1 MSSLIDMVSAELAA
15 NIRGNAWD
23 ERGLQDV
30 VEHVL
35 DVGPWSCLR
44 ESPLGPRDRPDFLIG
59 QQQHSGS
66 GDALAMLWLAVECK
80 VGGSITQLTRQIDR
94 YLAHEIVVGV
104 LVVTTRMALIRLPTE
119 LRGKPIRGC
128 LINGFA

>member
-59 QQQHSGS
+59 RVVGAQPPHP
-66 GDALAMLWLAVECK
+66 MEWLAIECK
-80 VGGSITQLTRQIDR
+80 VGGSISQLLRQIDR

-104 LVVTTRMALIRLPTE
+104 VVVTTRMALIRLPTE

-128 LINGFA
+128 LINGF